1 LVEPTS
7 ENKTLKNKYFLG
19 DKTMIDTAQKRGI
32 QTTAHQSSQTHASVT
47 HTAVDDRQLSLIVGT
62 ANGLW
67 ILDDQPRVELEGSAI
82 HAIASG
88 ENGLWAIV
96 NRNSIWHRNL
106 EGKWQAIAS
115 VDNLQL
121 NCILSIDEMNTVLV
135 GTSEAHLMQIKNG
148 ELQQIESFEQAE
160 GREEW
165 YTPWGGLPDVRSI
178 AIGTSGEWYVN
189 IHVGGI
195 LRSTDWEKTWKPTL
209 DMHADVHEVRT
220 VNDRPGLVVAATAEG
235 LALSQD
241 GGDSWEFDRSHLHAT
256 YARAIG
262 VCEDTIL
269 MSVSMGP
276 RGSKAAIYRRK
287 LDQAGTFEKCAPQ
300 GNHNNQQPEWFSDNI
315 NTRCLAT
322 SGTAAAFGTPDGEVF
337 YSTDAGLTWEAIVSD
352 LPSIHCLTLVG

>member
-1 LVEPTS
+1 
-7 ENKTLKNKYFLG
+7 
-19 DKTMIDTAQKRGI
+19 M
-32 QTTAHQSSQTHASVT
+32 
-47 HTAVDDRQLSLIVGT
+47 
-62 ANGLW
+62 
-67 ILDDQPRVELEGSAI
+67 LDEQPHLELEGLAI
-82 HAIASG
+82 HAIASSKD
-88 ENGLWAIV
+88 GLWAIV

-106 EGKWQAIAS
+106 EGEWRSIAS
-115 VDNLQL
+115 VKNLQL
-121 NCILSIDEMNTVLV
+121 NCILPIDKMNTVLV
-135 GTSEAHLMQIKNG
+135 GTSEAHLMQLKDDK
-148 ELQQIESFEQAE
+148 LQQIESFEQAE

-195 LRSTDWEKTWKPTL
+195 LRSTDQGKTWKPTL

-220 VNDRPGLVVAATAEG
+220 VNHHPGLVVAATAEG
-235 LALSQD
+235 LALSRD
-241 GGDSWEFDRSHLHAT
+241 SGDSWEFDRSRLHAT

-262 VCEDTIL
+262 VCENTIL

-276 RGSKAAIYRRK
+276 RGSKAGIYRRK

-300 GNHNNQQPEWFSDNI
+300 AKPDGKQPEWFSDNI

-322 SGTAAAFGTPDGEVF
+322 RGTVAAFGTPNGEVF

-352 LPSIHCLTLVG
+352 LPTIHCLALVG